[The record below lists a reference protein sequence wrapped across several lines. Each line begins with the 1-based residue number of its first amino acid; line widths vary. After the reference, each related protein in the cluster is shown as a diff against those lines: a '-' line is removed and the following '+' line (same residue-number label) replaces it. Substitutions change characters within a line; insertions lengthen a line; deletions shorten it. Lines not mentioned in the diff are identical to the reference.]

1 LEGWRAGAGGE
12 LVGERGGESVHCRC
26 KEVEGECGRF
36 LRGGGG
42 MENLREDDID
52 RDVSERINDSL
63 P

>member
-1 LEGWRAGAGGE
+1 MSGEGSRSI
-12 LVGERGGESVHCRC
+12 VDVR
-26 KEVEGECGRF
+26 EVDGECGRF
-36 LRGGGG
+36 WRGGGG